1 MLVCKGSSIEKEC
14 GCSSLAMVAENKVDA
29 ILERKLPR
37 IAAPLIL
44 DKDDS
49 VSHSAIGA
57 LVNISLM
64 SPDICEQLVSQV
76 RYLLMTC
83 CSNLVKFK

>member
-1 MLVCKGSSIEKEC
+1 MLVFKGSSIEKEC
-14 GCSSLAMVAENKVDA
+14 GCSSLAMVAETKVDV

-37 IAAPLIL
+37 FAAPLIL

-76 RYLLMTC
+76 RKDHY
-83 CSNLVKFK
+83 